1 MEDIMMMQSTVG
13 RAAETLFKGVNIL
26 GRGMM
31 IVGCMLTVF
40 YFFENRKKMKTGI
53 KILVLG
59 MLIRLILAITLFK
72 IDFDTS
78 PSTDR
83 IIWIIYTIAYIMFL
97 IFSKKSDKKKD
108 PESGNIQIEEC
119 HTMTDI
125 SDSRITA
132 KTTENGR

>member
-1 MEDIMMMQSTVG
+1 MEDIMMMQS
-13 RAAETLFKGVNIL
+13 AAETLFKGVNIL
-26 GRGMM
+26 GRGMT

-53 KILVLG
+53 KILVPG

-83 IIWIIYTIAYIMFL
+83 IIWIISTIVFIMFL

-108 PESGNIQIEEC
+108 PESGNFKIKEEC
-119 HTMTDI
+119 LTTTDL
-125 SDSRITA
+125 SDSMDNS
-132 KTTENGR
+132 ENK

>member
-1 MEDIMMMQSTVG
+1 MEDIMMMQS
-13 RAAETLFKGVNIL
+13 AAETLFKGANIL

-40 YFFENRKKMKTGI
+40 YYFENRKKMKTGI
-53 KILVLG
+53 KILVPG

-83 IIWIIYTIAYIMFL
+83 IIWIISTIIFIMFL

-108 PESGNIQIEEC
+108 AESGNFKIKEEC
-119 HTMTDI
+119 LATTDL
-125 SDSRITA
+125 SDS
-132 KTTENGR
+132 KDNSENK